1 VALGGDW
8 AALDMFALGR
18 YRRSMAQ
25 SILVFDFG
33 SNEEAAQ
40 QARHKVA
47 AWAQSFRLGKKIL
60 LKFDREESSAATDG
74 EDGEPATEAS
84 AKSKSS
90 KTESAA
96 PRRETDSKTEMSE
109 NSAAG
114 SRVRLLIR
122 LDFSDHEKLSHQR
135 WLVRIPAEEP
145 FKSAKAETIRTGDT
159 AFAKTAKLFDSLD

>member
-1 VALGGDW
+1 
-8 AALDMFALGR
+8 MFALGR

-60 LKFDREESSAATDG
+60 LKFDREESSATTHQ

-84 AKSKSS
+84 AESKSS
-90 KTESAA
+90 ETESAA
-96 PRRETDSKTEMSE
+96 PRRESDSKTGINE
-109 NSAAG
+109 NPAAG
-114 SRVRLLIR
+114 PR
-122 LDFSDHEKLSHQR
+122 
-135 WLVRIPAEEP
+135 
-145 FKSAKAETIRTGDT
+145 
-159 AFAKTAKLFDSLD
+159 